1 MTYKHTEREKQQQI
15 HQRNTQDMK
24 KMAQT
29 LYFSILVIALCSLS
43 EGIQRRY
50 HYINMNKTWTE
61 AQRYC
66 RENYTDLA
74 TVHNINDMK
83 QLMKNTVNNNP
94 QYVWIGLKRTG
105 VYQWKW
111 SLGGPVKYLN
121 WETEPSDHTDNCAV
135 MRNGA
140 WRQQDCDVASQFIC
154 YNDAS
159 KDFII
164 FESQT
169 FLLSCDQGTIKV
181 LSAIYGRTDRQTC
194 SAGRPDG
201 QISNVQCTLS
211 TSLSV
216 VATRCDG
223 ETSCSMVVSDTVFTD
238 PCFGIYK
245 YLNVSYECVEAPPNS
260 SKAYIINTSSTTWR
274 DAQSFCRQHHTDLI
288 NVRNQTDNQL
298 IHNIIHDPHTS
309 VWIGLFRDSWEWS
322 DNIDSAFRYWNSGE
336 PNDAG
341 GSEDCTVVGMA
352 VEGKW
357 IDMSCSRTYTFVC
370 HEDELILIQENLSW
384 TEAVTYCRENHVDL
398 VSVDSQEIQLMVTE
412 VLHQASS
419 AEVWLGLR
427 HSCSVGIWFWVN
439 GEVVCYQ
446 NWAPGNEAAVDDCE
460 REVRSGAVQSGGD
473 HLWISLPGSH
483 KLNFICR
490 RKEKEI

>member
-1 MTYKHTEREKQQQI
+1 
-15 HQRNTQDMK
+15 MK
-24 KMAQT
+24 KMAQI
-29 LYFSILVIALCSLS
+29 LYVSLLVIALCSLS

-74 TVHNINDMK
+74 TVHNINDMNE
-83 QLMKNTVNNNP
+83 LKNTVNNN
-94 QYVWIGLKRTG
+94 QKYVWIGLKRTG
-105 VYQWKW
+105 EWKW

-121 WETEPSDHTDNCAV
+121 WETEPSDNTNNCAV
-135 MRNGA
+135 MRNGT

-154 YNDAS
+154 YNGVS

-164 FESQT
+164 CESQT

-181 LSAIYGRTDRQTC
+181 LSASYGRTDRQTC
-194 SAGRPDG
+194 SAGRPDY

-223 ETSCSMVVSDTVFTD
+223 KTSCSLNSAVFTD
-238 PCFGIYK
+238 PCGGTYK

-260 SKAYIINTSSTTWR
+260 SKAYIIDTSSKTWR
-274 DAQSFCRQHHTDLI
+274 DAQRFCRQHHTDLI
-288 NVRNQTDNQL
+288 KVRNQTDNQL
-298 IHNIIHDPHTS
+298 IHNIINDPQRS

-322 DNIDSAFRYWNSGE
+322 DHTDSTFRYWKSGQ
-336 PNDAG
+336 PDNYG
-341 GSEDCTVVGMA
+341 GYEDCTA
-352 VEGKW
+352 VDMNNEGKW
-357 IDMSCSRTYTFVC
+357 HDVSCSDSNTFVC

-412 VLHQASS
+412 VLHHAWT
-419 AEVWLGLR
+419 AEVWLGLH

-446 NWAPGNEAAVDDCE
+446 NWAPGNEAAVDNSE
-460 REVRSGAVQSGGD
+460 SEVRSGAVQSGGD

-490 RKEKEI
+490 RKEK